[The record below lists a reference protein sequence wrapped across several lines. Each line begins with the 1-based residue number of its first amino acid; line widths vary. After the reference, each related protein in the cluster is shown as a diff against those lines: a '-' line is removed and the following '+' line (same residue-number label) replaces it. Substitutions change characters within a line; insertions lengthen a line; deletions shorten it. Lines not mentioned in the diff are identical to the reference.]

1 MDQNDLKQIATQTIV
16 ALSDNR
22 VMLPSNSIEAITDV
36 KNILRQLVSGQLLLV
51 DPPVVAPP
59 VDAGE

>member
-1 MDQNDLKQIATQTIV
+1 MDQNDVKQIATQTIV

-22 VMLPSNSIEAITDV
+22 VMLPSNSIEAVTDV

-51 DPPVVAPP
+51 DAPVAAPP